1 MRFDIMTLFPEM
13 VSGVLSESIIGRA
26 QGAGIISVHAHNIR
40 DFSTDRHRKTDDTP
54 YGGGRGMV
62 MTCQPIY
69 DCYTHILEQLGGKK
83 PHVIYMSPKGRV
95 FDHSIAVELSH
106 YENIV
111 ILCGHY
117 EGVDQRVLDEI
128 VDEDIS
134 IGDYVLTGGELP
146 ACILVDAV
154 SRLVE
159 GTLPEAV
166 CHEDESVASGILEY
180 PQYTKPR
187 NFMGR
192 EVPEILLSGD
202 HAKIDRWRLERAV
215 ELTRERRPDLLL
227 LHPEIEESL
236 KPKVKK
242 RRTKRPNSIK
252 SSDTDPIDSPD
263 KTQVETSDKDPIT
276 DSVKD
281 GVDGETV

>member
-1 MRFDIMTLFPEM
+1 MTLFPEM
-13 VSGVLSESIIGRA
+13 VERTLGESIIGRA
-26 QGAGIISVHAHNIR
+26 QNAGIIEVKCHNIR
-40 DFSTDRHRKTDDTP
+40 DYSLDKHRKTDDTP
-54 YGGGRGMV
+54 YGGGMGMV

-69 DCYTHILEQLGGKK
+69 DCYM
-83 PHVIYMSPKGRV
+83 HVKSEIPEGNKTRFIYMSPKGRI
-95 FDHSIAVELSH
+95 FNHSIARELSE
-106 YENIV
+106 YDNLV

-146 ACILVDAV
+146 ACIVIDAV
-154 SRLVE
+154 SRLKGGVLADSE
-159 GTLPEAV
+159 
-166 CHEDESVASGILEY
+166 CYEDESHASGILEY

-187 NFMGR
+187 VFLER

-202 HAKIDRWRLERAV
+202 HKKISRWRLEKAV
-215 ELTRERRPDLLL
+215 EITRERRPDLLA

-242 RRTKRPNSIK
+242 AKRKPKEI
-252 SSDTDPIDSPD
+252 
-263 KTQVETSDKDPIT
+263 
-276 DSVKD
+276 
-281 GVDGETV
+281 

>member
-1 MRFDIMTLFPEM
+1 MTLFPEM
-13 VSGVLSESIIGRA
+13 VERTLGESIIGRA
-26 QGAGIISVHAHNIR
+26 QNAGIIEVKCHNIR
-40 DFSTDRHRKTDDTP
+40 DYSLDKHRKTDDTP
-54 YGGGRGMV
+54 YGGGMGMV

-69 DCYTHILEQLGGKK
+69 DCYMHVKSEIPEGNKTR
-83 PHVIYMSPKGRV
+83 VIYMSPKGRI
-95 FDHSIAVELSH
+95 FNHSRARELSE
-106 YENIV
+106 YDNLV

-146 ACILVDAV
+146 ACIIIDAV
-154 SRLVE
+154 SRLKE
-159 GTLPEAV
+159 GVLADSE
-166 CHEDESVASGILEY
+166 CYEDESHASGILEY

-187 NFMGR
+187 VFLER

-202 HAKIDRWRLERAV
+202 HKKISRWRLEKAV
-215 ELTRERRPDLLL
+215 EITRERRPDLLA

-242 RRTKRPNSIK
+242 AKRKPKEI
-252 SSDTDPIDSPD
+252 
-263 KTQVETSDKDPIT
+263 
-276 DSVKD
+276 
-281 GVDGETV
+281 